1 MDFKIKKTQLIP
13 LAWLFFL
20 TSLVIS
26 LKEDKLSFF
35 LGLLFSCLYMAF
47 FFYSLKALF
56 FKKRK
61 KSAFVFLFTKWFFL
75 LGVLILVSNHL
86 SPISFLIGMG
96 IIPALIL
103 SYFLEPTLEIYKK
116 TT

>member
-13 LAWLFFL
+13 LAWLCFL

-35 LGLLFSCLYMAF
+35 LGFLFFYIYMAF
-47 FFYSLKALF
+47 FFYSLQALF
-56 FKKRK
+56 FNKRK
-61 KSAFVFLFTKWFFL
+61 NLAFVFLFTKWFFL
-75 LGVLILVSNHL
+75 LGVLILVSNYL
-86 SPISFLIGMG
+86 SLNSFLIGMG

-103 SYFLEPTLEIYKK
+103 SYFLEPI
-116 TT
+116 